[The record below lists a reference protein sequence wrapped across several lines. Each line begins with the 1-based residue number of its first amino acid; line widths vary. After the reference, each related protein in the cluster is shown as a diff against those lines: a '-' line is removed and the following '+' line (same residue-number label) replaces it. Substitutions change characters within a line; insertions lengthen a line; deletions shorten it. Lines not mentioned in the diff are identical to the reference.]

1 MINHVG
7 IGPKILRNLL
17 CLLKALPAD
26 KRNAEEAEKCGS
38 ISCVDIG
45 MEGDDGEEIREVLY

>member
-38 ISCVDIG
+38 H
-45 MEGDDGEEIREVLY
+45 REVASIIFQPHTT

>member
-26 KRNAEEAEKCGS
+26 KRNAEEAENVVRTEVAS
-38 ISCVDIG
+38 IIFQP
-45 MEGDDGEEIREVLY
+45 YTT